1 MFKKDK
7 PDKNRRGFMI
17 KNEQPG
23 ANRSGFN
30 RTARPEENRMDFQ
43 RDARPGADRI
53 DFQRSVRPGAN
64 RMDFQ
69 RNARPGVDRMVFR
82 ENDQPE
88 ANRTGFMRKN
98 EEPGTKRLAFLKKR
112 INRPEANPLGYM
124 KEKLEKDEKTRKIML
139 WIFEI
144 VAALIFGSVTAIGLF
159 QSVSMQ
165 ESSMEPTLSVDS
177 RFLMNRVSG
186 KHESVHNNLPG
197 IEIDIGE
204 IAYTVQI
211 PAHTQERSGKADPQ
225 KKIRKNPD
233 NLFCCVNYLFRHCPS
248 FSRISLQIRIYE
260 DRNKKSPGTSNVSG

>member
-1 MFKKDK
+1 
-7 PDKNRRGFMI
+7 
-17 KNEQPG
+17 
-23 ANRSGFN
+23 
-30 RTARPEENRMDFQ
+30 MDFQ

-88 ANRTGFMRKN
+88 ANRPGFMRKN

-165 ESSMEPTLSVDS
+165 ESSMEPTLSVGS
-177 RFLMNRVSG
+177 RFLMNRVSYVFG
-186 KHESVHNNLPG
+186 EPDRNDIIVFKTNGSDDAALHISRVIGLPG
-197 IEIDIGE
+197 ETVLIMDGRVLIDGSTLKEISDFPSMSTAGAAATPITLADDEYFVLGDNRNNSDDSRYADVGNVNRKYIIGKLWLQV
-204 IAYTVQI
+204 APV
-211 PAHTQERSGKADPQ
+211 SDFGL
-225 KKIRKNPD
+225 IR
-233 NLFCCVNYLFRHCPS
+233 
-248 FSRISLQIRIYE
+248 Q
-260 DRNKKSPGTSNVSG
+260 